1 MIVPK
6 LGNNIPIMGTRSAS
20 TKNGTRAIRAKA
32 VSAFRQPLAD
42 ALFTSTQRRLLGLLF
57 GQPERSF
64 FVTELI
70 ELADVGRGAVQREL
84 SRLEYSGLI
93 VTERHGNRKHCR
105 ANPDAPIY
113 DELCSII
120 LKTVGM
126 EEQVRAAL
134 EPLEERMSLALIFG
148 SVAKRSDTARSDID
162 LLVVSADL
170 TLEEL
175 YSRLSWVEKRLERQ
189 VNPTL
194 YTVDEFD
201 RRLATGNAFLKRVLE
216 GPMYLLSGE
225 LEAIK
230 LSRLLSE
237 VDAGLDALRQADFIE
252 LDQDEMLNADKEDRA

>member
-1 MIVPK
+1 
-6 LGNNIPIMGTRSAS
+6 MGTRSAS